1 MGIKRYRPKV
11 KSSGLHNSRGETLVE
26 TIVSFMILLLAIGA
40 MTTMIVT
47 ANNMNKKAQ
56 ERSHQIENEAIAAE
70 NGDVSDV
77 VRSNGSMTITVDG
90 QRVIVPLKVKKS
102 GDFVFFGAA

>member
-1 MGIKRYRPKV
+1 MGIKRDKPKV
-11 KSSGLHNSRGETLVE
+11 KSCGIGNSRGETLVE
-26 TIVSFMILLLAIGA
+26 TIVSFVILLLAIGA

-56 ERSHQIENEAIAAE
+56 EQSHQIENEAIAAE

-77 VRSNGSMTITVDG
+77 KQANGSMKVTVGNEQVTIP
-90 QRVIVPLKVKKS
+90 IKIKKS
-102 GDFVFFGAA
+102 GSFIFFGAA